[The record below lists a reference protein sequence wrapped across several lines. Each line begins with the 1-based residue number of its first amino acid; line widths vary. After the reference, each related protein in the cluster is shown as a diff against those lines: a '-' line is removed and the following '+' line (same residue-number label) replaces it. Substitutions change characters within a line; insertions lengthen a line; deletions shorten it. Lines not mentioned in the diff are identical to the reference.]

1 MTNRDNYL
9 QKQSRIVS
17 VPAYSSLFGKFVR
30 FIKPS
35 FVFCFAILLSLS
47 LQGKQKR
54 EDREP
59 EAATGYQHNSAF
71 QSEDFMVVAANPYAS
86 WAGKNVLVKGGSAI
100 DAAIAVQAML
110 TLVEPQSSGIGG
122 GGFILYW
129 DNKAKKLHTFDGR
142 ETAPSK
148 ARIDL
153 FLKNGK
159 PIKWIDAVVGGKS
172 IGVPGVLKAL
182 DMAHKEFGNLAWSEL
197 FTDSITMSK
206 NGFTVSNRL
215 ASLLEKRIHP
225 GLNQFRMSSVYFY
238 PGGQPLTQGTVKK
251 NAALGRTLTSIAE
264 NGADVFYKGKIADNI
279 ASSAQ
284 FAIINPGLLTSKDIA
299 EYKAVKRSPVCGSYR
314 TYKVCG
320 MAPPSSGGI
329 NVLQILRTLELYNI
343 GQYPIGSIPAVHL
356 FTQASR
362 LAYADREMY
371 IADSDFSRLP
381 YSALVS
387 KPYLAD
393 RSRKISLN
401 KDMGKTL
408 AGKPFLLTSF
418 SKGETLEQ
426 SNTSHFSIVDK
437 EGNAVSMT
445 TSIEFAFGS
454 GVMVDG
460 FLLNN
465 QLTDFSFNPYRYNDA
480 VLNRVEPKKRPRSAM
495 SPTMVFDGEGQLSLV
510 LGSPGGS
517 RIVSYVAQTIM
528 GVLDWGLDIQE
539 AINLPKVTNRND
551 YTALEKGTV
560 IEGLKAMLEKMGHK
574 VQIQDLNSGLHG
586 IQLVDGVLIGGADH
600 RREGVAVGF

>member
-1 MTNRDNYL
+1 
-9 QKQSRIVS
+9 
-17 VPAYSSLFGKFVR
+17 LFGKFVR
-30 FIKPS
+30 FIQPPI
-35 FVFCFAILLSLS
+35 VFCLVVLFCLSS
-47 LQGKQKR
+47 YAKQKR

-59 EAATGYQHNSAF
+59 EASTGYQHKRSF
-71 QSEDFMVVAANPYAS
+71 QSEEFMLVAANPYAS

-100 DAAIAVQAML
+100 DAAIAIQAML

-153 FLKNGK
+153 FLEDGK
-159 PIKWIDAVVGGKS
+159 PVKWIDAVVGGKS
-172 IGVPGVLKAL
+172 IGVPGILKAL
-182 DMAHKEFGNLAWSEL
+182 DMAHKEFGTLAWSEL
-197 FTDSITMSK
+197 FSDSIALSN

-215 ASLLEKRIHP
+215 ATLLKKRIHP
-225 GLNQFRMSSVYFY
+225 GLIKFRTSSIYFY
-238 PGGQPLTQGTVKK
+238 PEGKPLAEGATKK
-251 NAALGRTLTSIAE
+251 NAALARTLSSIAQ
-264 NGADVFYKGKIADNI
+264 NGVDSFYNGKIADNI
-279 ASSAQ
+279 ARSVQS
-284 FAIINPGLLTSKDIA
+284 AIINPGLLTLTDIS
-299 EYKAVKRSPVCGSYR
+299 EYKAIKRSPVCGSYR
-314 TYKVCG
+314 TYQVCG

-329 NVLQILRTLELYNI
+329 NVLQILRTLEPFNLS
-343 GQYPIGSIPAVHL
+343 QYPIGSIPAVHL

-362 LAYADREMY
+362 LAYADRDMY

-381 YSALVS
+381 YSALLS
-387 KPYLAD
+387 KRYLAERSKKIKLD
-393 RSRKISLN
+393 R
-401 KDMGKTL
+401 DMGKTY
-408 AGKPFLLTSF
+408 AGKPFMLTNFIKGKSF
-418 SKGETLEQ
+418 EQ
-426 SNTSHFSIVDK
+426 PNTSHFSIVDK

-465 QLTDFSFNPYRYNDA
+465 QLTDFSFDPYRYDEA
-480 VLNRVEPKKRPRSAM
+480 VLNRVEAKKRPRSAM
-495 SPTMVFDGEGQLSLV
+495 SPTMVFDDEGHLVLV

-528 GVLDWGLDIQE
+528 GVLDWGLDIQQ

-560 IEGLKAMLEKMGHK
+560 IEKLKPMLEKMGHK
-574 VQIQDLNSGLHG
+574 VQIRDLNSGLHG
-586 IQLVDGVLIGGADH
+586 IQLIDGVMIGGADP

>member
-1 MTNRDNYL
+1 L
-9 QKQSRIVS
+9 
-17 VPAYSSLFGKFVR
+17 GKYVR
-30 FIKPS
+30 FIKIS
-35 FVFCFAILLSLS
+35 FVFCIVLLISLPS
-47 LQGKQKR
+47 QGKQKR

-59 EAATGYQHNSAF
+59 EAATGLQQKSAF
-71 QSEDFMVVAANPYAS
+71 QAKDFMVVAANPYAS
-86 WAGKNVLVKGGSAI
+86 WAGKNILVNGGNAI

-122 GGFILYW
+122 GAFILYW

-153 FLKNGK
+153 FLDDGK
-159 PIKWIDAVVGGKS
+159 PVKWIDAVVGGKS

-182 DMAHKEFGNLAWSEL
+182 DMAHKEFGTLDWSTL
-197 FTDSITMSK
+197 FTDTISLAK

-215 ASLLEKRIHP
+215 ASLLERKIHP
-225 GLNQFRMSSVYFY
+225 GLNQFRTSSIYFY
-238 PGGQPLTQGTVKK
+238 PGGKPLTEGSVKK
-251 NAALGRTLTSIAE
+251 NAALARTFTTIAKDGAESFYNGKLAE
-264 NGADVFYKGKIADNI
+264 NIAGA
-279 ASSAQ
+279 AQ
-284 FAIINPGLLTSKDIA
+284 FSIINPGLLTSQDIA

-314 TYKVCG
+314 TYQICG

-329 NVLQILRTLELYNI
+329 NVLQILRTLEPFNM
-343 GQYPIGSIPAVHL
+343 GQYPIDSIQTVHL

-371 IADSDFSRLP
+371 IADSDFSRIP
-381 YSALVS
+381 FSALLS
-387 KPYLAD
+387 KRYLAE
-393 RSRKISLN
+393 RSRKISLD

-408 AGKPFLLTSF
+408 AGKPFLISNF
-418 SKGETLEQ
+418 SKGQTLEQ
-426 SNTSHFSIVDK
+426 PNTSHISIVDK

-495 SPTMVFDGEGQLSLV
+495 SPTMVFDETGQLILAI
-510 LGSPGGS
+510 GSPGGS

-528 GVLDWGLDIQE
+528 GVLDWGLDIQQ

-551 YTALEKGTV
+551 YTALEKGTEV
-560 IEGLKAMLEKMGHK
+560 EGLKPVLEKMGHK
-574 VQIQDLNSGLHG
+574 VQIRDLNSGLHG
-586 IQLVDGVLIGGADH
+586 IQIIDGVLIGGADP
-600 RREGVAVGF
+600 RREGVAVGL

>member
-1 MTNRDNYL
+1 MPL
-9 QKQSRIVS
+9 
-17 VPAYSSLFGKFVR
+17 
-30 FIKPS
+30 IKPF
-35 FVFCFAILLSLS
+35 FVFCLAVLISLS
-47 LQGKQKR
+47 AQGKQNR

-59 EAATGYQHNSAF
+59 EAAIGLQQKTAF
-71 QSEDFMVVAANPYAS
+71 KAKEFMVVAANPYAS

-100 DAAIAVQAML
+100 DAAVAVQAML

-153 FLKNGK
+153 FLEDGK
-159 PIKWIDAVVGGKS
+159 PVKWIDAVVGGTS

-182 DMAHKEFGNLAWSEL
+182 DLAHKEFGNLAWSEL
-197 FTDSITMSK
+197 FTDSITLSK

-215 ASLLEKRIHP
+215 AGLLDKKIHP
-225 GLNQFRMSSVYFY
+225 GLNQFRTSSIYFY
-238 PGGQPLTQGTVKK
+238 PSGKALSEGQIKRNP
-251 NAALGRTLTSIAE
+251 ALARTLSSIAQEGADSFYTGKIAE
-264 NGADVFYKGKIADNI
+264 NIAR
-279 ASSAQ
+279 AAQ
-284 FAIINPGLLTSKDIA
+284 FAIINPGLLTTQDIA
-299 EYKAVKRSPVCGSYR
+299 EYQAVKRSPVCGSYR
-314 TYKVCG
+314 DYQVCG

-329 NVLQILRTLELYNI
+329 NILQILRTLEPYNVS
-343 GQYPIGSIPAVHL
+343 QYPIGSVPAVHL

-371 IADSDFSRLP
+371 IADSDFSQLP
-381 YSALVS
+381 FSALLS
-387 KPYLAD
+387 KRYLAE
-393 RSRKISLN
+393 RSRKINLDT
-401 KDMGKTL
+401 DMGKVL
-408 AGKPFLLTSF
+408 AGKPFPISNF
-418 SKGETLEQ
+418 SKGNTLEQ
-426 SNTSHFSIVDK
+426 PNTSHFSIVDK

-465 QLTDFSFNPYRYNDA
+465 QLTDFSFNPYRYNEA

-495 SPTMVFDGEGQLSLV
+495 SPTMVFDGEGQLTLV

-528 GVLDWGLDIQE
+528 GVLDWGLDIQQ

-551 YTALEKGTV
+551 YTALEKGT
-560 IEGLKAMLEKMGHK
+560 ILEELRPTLEKMGHK
-574 VQIQDLNSGLHG
+574 VQVRDLNSGLHG
-586 IQLVDGVLIGGADH
+586 IQITNGTLIGGADP

>member
-1 MTNRDNYL
+1 M
-9 QKQSRIVS
+9 
-17 VPAYSSLFGKFVR
+17 R
-30 FIKPS
+30 FIKPY
-35 FVFCFAILLSLS
+35 FVVFLTILLSLPS
-47 LQGKQKR
+47 QGKQQR

-59 EAATGYQHNSAF
+59 EAATGLQQKIAF
-71 QSEDFMVVAANPYAS
+71 QSKEFMVVAANPYAS

-153 FLKNGK
+153 FLEDGK

-182 DMAHKEFGNLAWSEL
+182 DMAHKEFGTLAWSEL
-197 FTDSITMSK
+197 FTDSISLSK
-206 NGFTVSNRL
+206 NGFTVSHRL
-215 ASLLEKRIHP
+215 ASLLEGKIHP
-225 GLNQFRMSSVYFY
+225 GLNQFRTSSIYFY
-238 PGGQPLTQGTVKK
+238 PGGKPLAEGSIKK
-251 NAALGRTLTSIAE
+251 NPALARTLTSIAQ
-264 NGADVFYKGKIADNI
+264 NGADIFYTGKIADNI

-284 FAIINPGLLTSKDIA
+284 FAIINPGLLTSQDIA
-299 EYKAVKRSPVCGSYR
+299 EYKAVKRSPVCGSYLA
-314 TYKVCG
+314 YQVCG

-329 NVLQILRTLELYNI
+329 NVLQILRTLEPYNMS
-343 GQYPIGSIPAVHL
+343 QYPINSIPAVHL

-371 IADSDFSRLP
+371 IADTDFSRLP
-381 YSALVS
+381 FSALIS
-387 KPYLAD
+387 KRYLAD

-401 KDMGKTL
+401 KDMGKTS
-408 AGKPFLLTSF
+408 AGKPFLLTDF
-418 SKGETLEQ
+418 SSGKTFEQ
-426 SNTSHFSIVDK
+426 PNTSHFSIVDK

-454 GVMVDG
+454 GLMVDG

-465 QLTDFSFNPYRYNDA
+465 QLTDFSFNPYRGNEP

-495 SPTMVFDGEGQLSLV
+495 SPTMVFDAEGQLSLV

-528 GVLDWGLDIQE
+528 GVLDWGLNIQQ

-551 YTALEKGTV
+551 YTALEKGTQ
-560 IEGLKAMLEKMGHK
+560 IERLKPMLEKMGHK
-574 VQIQDLNSGLHG
+574 VQIRDLNSGLHG
-586 IQLVDGVLIGGADH
+586 IQIIDGVLIGGADP

>member
-1 MTNRDNYL
+1 M
-9 QKQSRIVS
+9 
-17 VPAYSSLFGKFVR
+17 R
-30 FIKPS
+30 FIKPC
-35 FVFCFAILLSLS
+35 FIFCLAVLLSLS
-47 LQGKQKR
+47 IQGKQKR

-59 EAATGYQHNSAF
+59 EASTGFQQKSALE
-71 QSEDFMVVAANPYAS
+71 SKEFMVVAANPYAS

-153 FLKNGK
+153 FLKDGK
-159 PIKWIDAVVGGKS
+159 PVKWIDAVVGGKS

-182 DMAHKEFGNLAWSEL
+182 DMAHKEFGSLAWSEL
-197 FTDSITMSK
+197 FTDSISMSK

-215 ASLLEKRIHP
+215 ASLLEQRIHP
-225 GLNQFRMSSVYFY
+225 GLNQFRTSSMYFY
-238 PGGQPLTQGTVKK
+238 PDGKPLAEGSVKK
-251 NAALGRTLTSIAE
+251 NTALAITLTSIAQ
-264 NGADVFYKGKIADNI
+264 NGADVFYNGKIADNI

-284 FAIINPGLLTSKDIA
+284 FSIINPGLLTAQDIS
-299 EYKAVKRSPVCGSYR
+299 EYKALKRSPVCGSYR
-314 TYKVCG
+314 TYQVCG

-329 NVLQILRTLELYNI
+329 NVLQILRTLEPFNI
-343 GQYPIGSIPAVHL
+343 SQYPINSVPAVHL

-362 LAYADREMY
+362 LAYADREMF
-371 IADSDFSRLP
+371 IADSDFSHIP
-381 YSALVS
+381 FSALVS
-387 KPYLAD
+387 KRYLAD
-393 RSRKISLN
+393 RSRKISID

-408 AGKPFLLTSF
+408 AGKPFLLSNF
-418 SKGETLEQ
+418 STGKTYEQ

-465 QLTDFSFNPYRYNDA
+465 QLTDFSFNPYRFNNA
-480 VLNRVEPKKRPRSAM
+480 LLNRVEPKKRPRSAM
-495 SPTMVFDGEGQLSLV
+495 SPTMVFDGEGQLTLV

-528 GVLDWGLDIQE
+528 GVLDWELDIQQ

-551 YTALEKGTV
+551 YTALEKGTE
-560 IEGLKAMLEKMGHK
+560 IEGLKPMLEKMGHN
-574 VQIQDLNSGLHG
+574 VQIRDLNSGLHG
-586 IQLVDGVLIGGADH
+586 IQLIDGVLIGGADP

>member
-1 MTNRDNYL
+1 
-9 QKQSRIVS
+9 
-17 VPAYSSLFGKFVR
+17 VR

-35 FVFCFAILLSLS
+35 FIFSLSILLSLS
-47 LQGKQKR
+47 SQGNQKR

-59 EAATGYQHNSAF
+59 EAATGFQQKTAF
-71 QSEDFMVVAANPYAS
+71 QSSEFMVVAANPYAS

-153 FLKNGK
+153 FLEDGK
-159 PIKWIDAVVGGKS
+159 PTKWIDAVVGGKS
-172 IGVPGVLKAL
+172 VGVPGVLKAL
-182 DMAHKEFGNLAWSEL
+182 DMAHKEFGTLEWSEL
-197 FTDSITMSK
+197 FADSITMSK
-206 NGFTVSNRL
+206 NGFTVSKRL
-215 ASLLEKRIHP
+215 ASLLEQRIHP
-225 GLNQFRMSSVYFY
+225 GLNQFRTSSVYFY
-238 PGGQPLTQGTVKK
+238 PGGKPLEAGTVKK
-251 NAALGRTLTSIAE
+251 NAALARTLTTIAE
-264 NGADVFYKGKIADNI
+264 NGADSFYSGKIAGNI
-279 ASSAQ
+279 ARAAQ
-284 FAIINPGLLTSKDIA
+284 FSIINPGLLTAQDI
-299 EYKAVKRSPVCGSYR
+299 EDYKAITRSPVCGSYR
-314 TYKVCG
+314 TYQICG

-329 NVLQILRTLELYNI
+329 NVLQILRTLEPYNI
-343 GQYPIGSIPAVHL
+343 SQYPIDSIPAVHL

-371 IADSDFSRLP
+371 IADSDFSHLP
-381 YSALVS
+381 YSALLS
-387 KPYLAD
+387 KRYLSD
-393 RSRKISLN
+393 RARKISLD
-401 KDMGKTL
+401 KDMGRIL
-408 AGKPFLLTSF
+408 AGKPFPMTHF
-418 SKGETLEQ
+418 SKGKTHEQ
-426 SNTSHFSIVDK
+426 PNTSHVSIVDK

-480 VLNRVEPKKRPRSAM
+480 VLNRVEANKRPRSAM
-495 SPTMVFDGEGQLSLV
+495 SPTMVFDDEGQLTLV

-517 RIVSYVAQTIM
+517 RIISYVAQTIM
-528 GVLDWGLDIQE
+528 GILDWGLDIQQ

-551 YTALEKGTV
+551 YTALEKGTA
-560 IEGLKAMLEKMGHK
+560 IEGLKPVLEKMGHN
-574 VQIQDLNSGLHG
+574 VQIRDLNSGLHG
-586 IQLVDGVLIGGADH
+586 IQLTDGLLIGGADP

>member
-1 MTNRDNYL
+1 MFNL
-9 QKQSRIVS
+9 
-17 VPAYSSLFGKFVR
+17 SSH
-30 FIKPS
+30 
-35 FVFCFAILLSLS
+35 
-47 LQGKQKR
+47 GKQKR

-59 EAATGYQHNSAF
+59 EASTGFQQKKAF
-71 QSEDFMVVAANPYAS
+71 QSNDFMVVAANPYAS
-86 WAGKNVLVKGGSAI
+86 WAGKNVLIKGGSAI

-148 ARIDL
+148 AGIDL
-153 FLKNGK
+153 FLEDGK
-159 PIKWIDAVVGGKS
+159 PVKWIDAVVGGQS

-182 DMAHKEFGNLAWSEL
+182 DMAHKEFGTLAWSEL
-197 FTDSITMSK
+197 FSDSIALSK

-225 GLNQFRMSSVYFY
+225 GLNQFRTSSIYFY
-238 PGGQPLTQGTVKK
+238 PSGKPLAAGTVKK
-251 NAALGRTLTSIAE
+251 NVALARTLSSIAQ
-264 NGADVFYKGKIADNI
+264 NGADIFYNGAIADNI
-279 ASSAQ
+279 ASSAK
-284 FAIINPGLLTSKDIA
+284 FSIINPGLLTSKDIA
-299 EYKAVKRSPVCGSYR
+299 GYKAIKRTPVCGSYR
-314 TYKVCG
+314 TYQVCG

-329 NVLQILRTLELYNI
+329 NVLQILRTLEPFNI
-343 GQYPIGSIPAVHL
+343 SQYAIDSVPAVHL

-381 YSALVS
+381 FSALLS
-387 KPYLAD
+387 KRYLSD
-393 RSRKISLN
+393 RSKKISFD
-401 KDMGKTL
+401 KDMGKTR
-408 AGKPFLLTSF
+408 AGKPFMLTNF
-418 SKGETLEQ
+418 SKGKTLEQ
-426 SNTSHFSIVDK
+426 PNTSHFSIVDK

-465 QLTDFSFNPYRYNDA
+465 QLTDFSFNPYKYNKA

-495 SPTMVFDGEGQLSLV
+495 SPTMVFDSEGQLALV

-528 GVLDWGLDIQE
+528 GVLDWGLDIQQ

-551 YTALEKGTV
+551 YTALEKGTT
-560 IEGLKAMLEKMGHK
+560 IEKLKPLLEEMGHK
-574 VQIQDLNSGLHG
+574 VQIRDLNSGLHG
-586 IQLVDGVLIGGADH
+586 IQLIDGVLIGGADP